1 MDWYYK
7 YMDISWNRGT
17 PSSHPFLD
25 GIVPKKNHPAIWVSP
40 FITEFPP
47 YEYMKH
53 VASMGWKWEMIMDY
67 MEKSGVWDD
76 PPRLIMFFLGGE
88 LQWHLPSGYD

>member
-1 MDWYYK
+1 
-7 YMDISWNRGT
+7 
-17 PSSHPFLD
+17 
-25 GIVPKKNHPAIWVSP
+25 
-40 FITEFPP
+40 
-47 YEYMKH
+47 
-53 VASMGWKWEMIMDY
+53 MIMDY